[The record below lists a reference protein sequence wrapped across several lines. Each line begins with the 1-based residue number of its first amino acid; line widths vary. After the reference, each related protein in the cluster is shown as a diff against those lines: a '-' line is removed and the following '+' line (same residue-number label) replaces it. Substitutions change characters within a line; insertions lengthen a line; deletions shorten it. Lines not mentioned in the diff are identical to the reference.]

1 MSSINRR
8 DFIRVTGLGA
18 ATAATGLPSLVRKA
32 DAATS
37 ANVVILGGG
46 FSGATAAKYLVEW
59 ASAEGMSLNVTLI
72 DRNATYASPILS
84 NLVLVGKL
92 PESSLNFSYASLAG
106 VNFVQAE
113 VSDIDTVLNQV
124 TAGGNT
130 YAYDRLIVAPG
141 IDFLDTNANG
151 DPIIG
156 LRDAI
161 DNRSIIPAWKG
172 GADVTALKQQLAGVP
187 AGNGVFI
194 LSIPK
199 APYRCPPGPYE
210 RACVVADWLNQN
222 RPGARV
228 IVLDA
233 NLDITA
239 EKHTFSTAFSAMGV
253 DYRSNVHLS
262 SVSYANNQWTV
273 FDSMRRSYF
282 ADVLNVLPRQRAG
295 LLLDKIRGIIP
306 IGNLFADV
314 HALTYESIRFPGV
327 HVIGDAQAT
336 PHPKAGHVGNG
347 EAKVCADAILKM
359 IRTNSPDTAQYIAN
373 VGENTL
379 PAVVTNSACYSPIK
393 ASTGNTASYLTVGFR
408 ADQNN
413 GWVPTKIDA
422 SLGEAPSPTGDNWK
436 DMFDWAENLFYD
448 TFNVTRNVG

>member
-1 MSSINRR
+1 MSSFNRR

-92 PESSLNFSYASLAG
+92 PESSLNFTYASLAG

-113 VSDIDTVLNQV
+113 VSEILTEQKQV
-124 TAGGNT
+124 IAGGRT
-130 YAYDRLIVAPG
+130 YDYDRLIVAPG
-141 IDFLDTNANG
+141 IDFLDTNGLGA
-151 DPIIG
+151 PIIG
-156 LRDAI
+156 LREAI

-187 AGNGVFI
+187 AGNGMFI

-222 RPGARV
+222 RPGAKV

-233 NLDITA
+233 NADITA

-253 DYRSNVHLS
+253 TYIPNAHLS
-262 SVSYANNQWTV
+262 SVSYANNQWSVIASTG
-273 FDSMRRSYF
+273 SYV
-282 ADVLNVLPRQRAG
+282 ANVLNVLPRQRAG
-295 LLLDKIRGIIP
+295 LLLDKIPGILNA
-306 IGNLFADV
+306 NLFADV
-314 HALTYESIRFPGV
+314 HAMTYESRIPGV

-336 PHPKAGHVGNG
+336 PQPKAGHVGNA
-347 EAKVCADAILKM
+347 EAKVCADAILKL
-359 IRTNSPDTAQYIAN
+359 IQTNSPDTAQYIAN
-373 VGENTL
+373 VGESSL

-393 ASTGNTASYLTVGFR
+393 ASTGNTASYLTVGYR
-408 ADQNN
+408 ADQSN

-448 TFNVTRNVG
+448 TFNVTRNIG

>member
-18 ATAATGLPSLVRKA
+18 ATAATGLPGLVRKA

-59 ASAEGMSLNVTLI
+59 ARAEGMSLNVTLI

-92 PESSLNFSYASLAG
+92 PESSLNFTYASLAG

-113 VSDIDTVLNQV
+113 VSDIDTVRQQV

-130 YAYDRLIVAPG
+130 YAYDRLILAPG
-141 IDFLDTNANG
+141 IDFLDTNGLGAT
-151 DPIIG
+151 IVG
-156 LRDAI
+156 LREAI
-161 DNRSIIPAWKG
+161 ETRTIIPAWKG

-222 RPGARV
+222 RPGAKV

-233 NLDITA
+233 NPDYTA
-239 EKHTFSTAFSAMGV
+239 EKHTFSTAFKAMGV
-253 DYRSNVHLS
+253 DYIPNADLS
-262 SVSYANNQWTV
+262 SVSYANNQWSVIASTGNYV
-273 FDSMRRSYF
+273 
-282 ADVLNVLPRQRAG
+282 ANVLNVLPRQRAG
-295 LLLDKIRGIIP
+295 LLLDKIPGILNA
-306 IGNLFADV
+306 NLFADV
-314 HALTYESIRFPGV
+314 HALTYESTRIPGV

-379 PAVVTNSACYSPIK
+379 PAVVTNSACYSPIR
-393 ASTGNTASYLTVGFR
+393 ASTGSTASYLTVGYR
-408 ADQNN
+408 ADQSN
-413 GWVPTKIDA
+413 GWVPTKINA

>member
-1 MSSINRR
+1 MSSFNRR

-32 DAATS
+32 DAATIG
-37 ANVVILGGG
+37 NVVIIGGG
-46 FSGATAAKYLVEW
+46 FAGATAAKYLVEW

-92 PESSLNFSYASLAG
+92 AESSLNFNYASLTG

-113 VSDIDTVLNQV
+113 VSDIDTEQKQV
-124 TAGGNT
+124 TAGGKT

-141 IDFLDTNANG
+141 IDFLDTNALG
-151 DPIIG
+151 TPIIG
-156 LRDAI
+156 LREAI
-161 DNRSIIPAWKG
+161 ANRSIIPAWKG
-172 GADVTALKQQLAGVP
+172 GAEVTALKQQLSGIP
-187 AGNGVFI
+187 ARTGVFI

-222 RPGARV
+222 RPGAKV

-233 NLDITA
+233 NPDITA
-239 EKHTFSTAFSAMGV
+239 EKHTFSTAFNAMGV
-253 DYRSNVHLS
+253 TYIPNAHLS
-262 SVSYANNQWTV
+262 SVSYANNQWSVIT
-273 FDSMRRSYF
+273 STGSYV
-282 ADVLNVLPRQRAG
+282 ANVLNVLPRQRAG
-295 LLLDKIRGIIP
+295 LLLDKIRGILNT
-306 IGNLFADV
+306 NLFADV
-314 HALTYESIRFPGV
+314 HALTYESKIAGV

-336 PHPKAGHVGNG
+336 PQPKAGHVGNA
-347 EAKVCADAILKM
+347 EAKVCADAILKL

-373 VGENTL
+373 IGESSL

-393 ASTGNTASYLTVGFR
+393 ASTGKTASYLTVGYR
-408 ADQNN
+408 ADQSN

>member
-1 MSSINRR
+1 MSSFNRR
-8 DFIRVTGLGA
+8 DFLRVTGLGA
-18 ATAATGLPSLVRKA
+18 ATAATGLPGLVRKA
-32 DAATS
+32 DAATTGK
-37 ANVVILGGG
+37 VVIIGGG

-59 ASAEGMSLNVTLI
+59 ASAEGMSLDVTLI

-84 NLVLVGKL
+84 NLVLVGKI
-92 PESSLNFSYASLAG
+92 PEPSLNFTYASLTG

-113 VSDIDTVLNQV
+113 VSEIDTDQKLV

-130 YAYDRLIVAPG
+130 YGYDRLIVAPG
-141 IDFLDTNANG
+141 IDFLDTNGLGA
-151 DPIIG
+151 PIIG
-156 LRDAI
+156 LREAI

-172 GADVTALKQQLAGVP
+172 GADVSALKQQLSGIP

-222 RPGARV
+222 RPGAKV

-233 NLDITA
+233 NPDITA

-253 DYRSNVHLS
+253 TYIPNAHLS
-262 SVSYANNQWTV
+262 SVSYANNQWSVIASTG
-273 FDSMRRSYF
+273 SYV
-282 ADVLNVLPRQRAG
+282 ANVLNVLPRQRAG
-295 LLLDKIRGIIP
+295 LLLDKIPGILNA
-306 IGNLFADV
+306 NLFADV
-314 HALTYESIRFPGV
+314 HALTYESKIAGV

-336 PHPKAGHVGNG
+336 PQPKAGHVGNA
-347 EAKVCADAILKM
+347 EAKVCADAILKL
-359 IRTNSPDTAQYIAN
+359 IRTNSTDTAQYIAN
-373 VGENTL
+373 VGENSL
-379 PAVVTNSACYSPIK
+379 AAVVTNSACYSPIK
-393 ASTGNTASYLTVGFR
+393 ASTGNTASYLTVGYR
-408 ADQNN
+408 ADQTN
-413 GWVPTKIDA
+413 GWVPTKIDE

>member
-1 MSSINRR
+1 MSSFNRR

-32 DAATS
+32 DAATTGK
-37 ANVVILGGG
+37 VVILGGG

-92 PESSLNFSYASLAG
+92 PESSLNFTYASLAG

-113 VSDIDTVLNQV
+113 VSEILTEQKQV
-124 TAGGNT
+124 IAGGRT
-130 YAYDRLIVAPG
+130 YDYDRLIVAPG
-141 IDFLDTNANG
+141 IDFLDTNGLGA
-151 DPIIG
+151 PIIG
-156 LRDAI
+156 LREAI

-187 AGNGVFI
+187 AGNGMFI

-222 RPGARV
+222 RPGAKV

-233 NLDITA
+233 NADITA

-253 DYRSNVHLS
+253 TYIPNAHLS
-262 SVSYANNQWTV
+262 SVSYANNQWSVIASTG
-273 FDSMRRSYF
+273 SYV
-282 ADVLNVLPRQRAG
+282 ANVLNVLPRQRAG
-295 LLLDKIRGIIP
+295 LLLDKIPGILNA
-306 IGNLFADV
+306 NLFADV
-314 HALTYESIRFPGV
+314 HAMTYESRIPGV

-336 PHPKAGHVGNG
+336 PQPKAGHVGNA
-347 EAKVCADAILKM
+347 EAKVCADAILKL
-359 IRTNSPDTAQYIAN
+359 IQTNSPDTAQYIAN
-373 VGENTL
+373 VGESSL

-393 ASTGNTASYLTVGFR
+393 ASTGNTASYLTVGYR
-408 ADQNN
+408 ADQSN

-448 TFNVTRNVG
+448 TFNVTRNIG